1 MAGMGEPTGKMDRPR
16 LGLQVLHGGDHSP
29 LIESLS
35 AREYALI
42 GIDVSGEV
50 TMVEGKV
57 GDRVILE
64 SERTGQTARAG
75 EILEVLGAG
84 EGVHYRVRWE
94 DGHESTIF

>member
-1 MAGMGEPTGKMDRPR
+1 
-16 LGLQVLHGGDHSP
+16 
-29 LIESLS
+29 
-35 AREYALI
+35 
-42 GIDVSGEV
+42 
-50 TMVEGKV
+50 MVEGKV

-94 DGHESTIF
+94 DGHETTIFPSGGSMTIVHKATKAGVPKTPTSRRR